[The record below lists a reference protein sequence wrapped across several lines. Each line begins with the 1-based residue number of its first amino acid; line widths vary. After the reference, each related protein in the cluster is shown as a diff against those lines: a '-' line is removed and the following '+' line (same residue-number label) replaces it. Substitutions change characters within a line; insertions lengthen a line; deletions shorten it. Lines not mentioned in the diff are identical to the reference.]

1 MLGKVSSPGVANAA
15 EKPFYDNDV
24 TAVAEMIMRAFPELR
39 LNPRIILAA
48 MDHDIRA
55 TRAALAAHEG
65 LEPVHNLPPKPKSPF
80 LAHNLQNFR
89 NVSIDTP
96 QKLLKILTTKIFNSG
111 SEREIMNRLLGYVSL
126 GIEGLWLTYPSP

>member
-1 MLGKVSSPGVANAA
+1 MPIHITSRPQSLAIAIPKQNLHFRPRLSGH
-15 EKPFYDNDV
+15 KPP
-24 TAVAEMIMRAFPELR
+24 ILPQ
-39 LNPRIILAA
+39 RI
-48 MDHDIRA
+48 
-55 TRAALAAHEG
+55 
-65 LEPVHNLPPKPKSPF
+65 LEPVHNLPLNPKSPF